1 MKKLLVFLSFL
12 ALSLPFGL
20 TNKNASQTFAFDS
33 DDWSSGRGSKISWTF
48 NDNEMISTSS
58 NWMGDFL
65 LYNDANT
72 KLDEDNRCDYTL
84 TTTFK
89 GSDYPRAGIDL
100 YRGVVLFYLDD
111 GNYIVAVAK
120 WSYNDRQNEM
130 QELMVYGEI
139 DGHWY
144 MQSAADTHPQ
154 EWRDLWVDGNGIPVT
169 SECTLSA
176 TITPADENTDI
187 VTISVKSAAGSVSKS
202 QQIYNLSK
210 QVNSSIYQAP
220 KVGIVSYLGK
230 PDSTY
235 TESRTT
241 FTNFECINRTEIGK
255 VPYINEA
262 GTRNIHGYVG
272 EKFSLAGYTATND
285 RGDILTVTRQILAPD
300 GESVELDEKGRFT
313 PEYAG
318 EYKAKITC
326 YDSRHDTYAEPIE
339 YSIYI
344 YPDHE
349 LYLKEEGSKP
359 SVGLVGQ
366 EVVLPSY
373 SFNVKAKA
381 KVKVISPN
389 GYEFLLTD
397 NKFTPEEIGLYS
409 VHVSIDD
416 TFFEFEEE
424 TYDIYVF
431 EYNPIRNPK
440 NNNTALIVV
449 CTVLA
454 LILIAGSVVLV
465 IFLNKRGLI
474 K

>member
-1 MKKLLVFLSFL
+1 MKKLSVFLSFL
-12 ALSLPFGL
+12 VFALPFSFV
-20 TNKNASQTFAFDS
+20 NKSVSETYAFNS
-33 DDWSSGRGSKISWTF
+33 DDWSSGRGSKSSWTF
-48 NDNEMISTSS
+48 NENEMISTSE

-89 GSDYPRAGIDL
+89 GSEYPRAGIDL

-144 MQSAADTHPQ
+144 KQSASDSSPQ
-154 EWRDLWVDGNGIPVT
+154 EWRDLWVDGNGIPVNA
-169 SECTLSA
+169 ECTLSA
-176 TITPADENTDI
+176 TITPADENTDM
-187 VTISVKSAAGSVSKS
+187 VTISVKSSAGSVSKS
-202 QQIYNLSK
+202 QAVYNLSK
-210 QVNSSIYQAP
+210 QVNPSMYQAP

-230 PDSTY
+230 PDSNPT
-235 TESRTT
+235 SSNTT
-241 FTNFECINRTEIGK
+241 FTSFECINRTEIGK

-300 GESVELDEKGRFT
+300 GEPVDLDEKGRFT

-326 YDSRHDTYAEPIE
+326 YDTRHDTYAEPIE

-349 LYLKEEGSKP
+349 LYLKEQGGKP
-359 SVGLVGQ
+359 SVGLIG
-366 EVVLPSY
+366 EKIVLPSY

-381 KVKVISPN
+381 KVTVVSPSGSEVVIV
-389 GYEFLLTD
+389 D
-397 NKFTPEEIGLYS
+397 NQFVPKEIGLYS

-416 TFFEFEEE
+416 VFFTFEEE

-431 EYNPIRNPK
+431 EYSPIRNPK
-440 NNNTALIVV
+440 NNNIALIVV
-449 CTVLA
+449 CSVLA
-454 LILIAGSVVLV
+454 TILIAGSVVLV
-465 IFLNKRGLI
+465 IFLNKKGLI